1 MLSAILLFGGL
12 LLVAGCSLQ
21 RPKEGG
27 EKQNPGHTHP
37 IVLAD
42 PFILLHEGIYY
53 AYGTSTDKGFEAYY
67 SDNLLEWKRHDRL
80 ILDKKDSYG
89 NKWFWA
95 PEVYYHPQDKK
106 FYLYYSAE
114 EHICV
119 ATADSPLGPFVQEE
133 KKPMLEEKAI
143 DSSLFVDDDGTPYL
157 YFVRFTD
164 GNVIWVAELEQD
176 WITLK
181 EETLKQCIV
190 AQEGWEKKLGK
201 VAEGPSVVKKD
212 DIYYLIYSANTFES

>member
-1 MLSAILLFGGL
+1 MSYHIKNVLSSLLIVGGL
-12 LLVAGCSLQ
+12 LLVAGCSSQ
-21 RPKEGG
+21 KPKEGT
-27 EKQNPGHTHP
+27 EQKKILSHS

-42 PFILLHEGIYY
+42 PFVLLHDGVYY
-53 AYGTSTDKGFEAYY
+53 AYGTSSDEGLEAYY
-67 SDNLLEWKRHDRL
+67 SDNLKEWKRHPQL

-95 PEVYYHPQDKK
+95 PEVYYNPRNKK

-114 EHICV
+114 EHICA
-119 ATADSPLGPFVQEE
+119 ATSDSPLGPFVQEE
-133 KKPMLEEKAI
+133 KRPMFEEKAI
-143 DSSLFVDDDGTPYL
+143 DSSLFIDDDGTPYI

-190 AQEGWEKKLGK
+190 AQEGWEKSWGR
-201 VAEGPSVVKKD
+201 
-212 DIYYLIYSANTFES
+212 